1 MGKINKLSR
10 PSRLKS
16 MSEKNR
22 LWFNTYMNYLEGR
35 PDLGKGT
42 IYQYSMLL
50 IKLIE
55 FDKDIDVNNMTFEY
69 ISNFLTTSNISDN
82 RINWNIT
89 VLGNF
94 FEYIGNQISISLDL
108 DKLNNLRIAQ
118 KSVESRKTIPLN
130 VEEIIKIR
138 NVLKND
144 LKRLF
149 IFEVVYQHGLK
160 LNELVLISPE
170 KFDASKGL
178 MKLTKSK
185 TLTFSK
191 RINDIILQ
199 SNKVLNKKTYSHL
212 QDIISEIGRKVS
224 RNLVWRDIIETRE
237 KFFFTCSLC
246 LSKYENTPDNW
257 AIVRHS
263 GADDTLWI
271 VCKECAS
278 KGAKDE

>member
-1 MGKINKLSR
+1 MGKKSDISR
-10 PSRLKS
+10 PSRLKL

-22 LWFNTYMNYLEGR
+22 LWFDRYINYLQGT
-35 PDLGKGT
+35 DLGEGT

-55 FDKDIDVNNMTFEY
+55 FDKDVVVDTMTFEY
-69 ISNFLTTSNISDN
+69 ISMFLESSKISDN
-82 RINWNIT
+82 RINWSIT
-89 VLGNF
+89 VINNF
-94 FEYIGNQISISLDL
+94 FEYIRNHITISLDL
-108 DKLNNLRIAQ
+108 DKLNDLRIAR
-118 KSVESRKTIPLN
+118 KSVESRKTVPLN

-138 NVLKND
+138 NILKND

-160 LNELVLISPE
+160 LDELELISPE
-170 KFDASKGL
+170 KFDTSTGT
-178 MKLTKSK
+178 MKLSKSK
-185 TLTFSK
+185 TLNFSK
-191 RINDIILQ
+191 RINDIIQQ

-212 QDIISEIGRKVS
+212 QEIISEIGQKVS
-224 RNLVWRDIIETRE
+224 RNLVWRDIIETRD

-257 AIVRHS
+257 ALVRHS

-271 VCKECAS
+271 VCKECAF
-278 KGAKDE
+278 KGVKNE